1 MAKKEKVK
9 KPFYKKW
16 WVWIIALIIIGAAAS
31 GGESEPTT
39 NNATADTEDQVEETS
54 VSSSENTNEET
65 EESTPEEE
73 VTEDTSTEA
82 SEEETEEIVDD
93 SVSFENGMF
102 TIEEIEPGLYKSEG
116 SFVYWERLAGFSGE
130 LDDIIANGNPM
141 GTSIVEI
148 MSTDAGFNSNGSGKW
163 VKIEDDYVGEMAT
176 SFGDGMYIVGKDI
189 EPGTYKNDGG
199 SGLGY
204 WARLSGFNGEL
215 ENIIANGNPEGS
227 VIVEISESDVGFH
240 TFGSGTWT
248 KVE

>member
-54 VSSSENTNEET
+54 VSSSENTN
-65 EESTPEEE
+65 
-73 VTEDTSTEA
+73 
-82 SEEETEEIVDD
+82 EETEEIVDD